1 MGYGIIEPEAFT
13 SMMALLKITS
23 AEEAEGKFE
32 DTPLQTAFEVEV
44 LSYEEQDEDDAARIG
59 HKFQD
64 WASFK
69 KDTRTGGIGIAYGGK
84 LWNLIAATL
93 GEECARPTGGSHGL
107 TTGDSTQCGEGAKLR
122 AAPDRSKGA
131 AKGIIEAGVL
141 HLPRCSERCS
151 EGALPFARIA
161 TTKLHERLPWVTTSL
176 YPTASEREECML
188 SMLFWVLAALAVV
201 GALAIVWGMYLLVH
215 RWL

>member
-1 MGYGIIEPEAFT
+1 MSYGIIEPEAFT

-93 GEECARPTGGSHGL
+93 GEECARRGEFSPEQLVGKQFRAQVVRSGKNFDGKYSRLKWDNIWKAPKSKARPEVPEVEEGGGFVE
-107 TTGDSTQCGEGAKLR
+107 DEDEPE
-122 AAPDRSKGA
+122 APDFS
-131 AKGIIEAGVL
+131 
-141 HLPRCSERCS
+141 HL
-151 EGALPFARIA
+151 
-161 TTKLHERLPWVTTSL
+161 
-176 YPTASEREECML
+176 AS
-188 SMLFWVLAALAVV
+188 
-201 GALAIVWGMYLLVH
+201 
-215 RWL
+215 

>member
-1 MGYGIIEPEAFT
+1 MSYGIIEPEAFT
-13 SMMALLKITS
+13 SMMALLKFTS

-84 LWNLIAATL
+84 L
-93 GEECARPTGGSHGL
+93 
-107 TTGDSTQCGEGAKLR
+107 
-122 AAPDRSKGA
+122 
-131 AKGIIEAGVL
+131 
-141 HLPRCSERCS
+141 
-151 EGALPFARIA
+151 
-161 TTKLHERLPWVTTSL
+161 
-176 YPTASEREECML
+176 
-188 SMLFWVLAALAVV
+188 
-201 GALAIVWGMYLLVH
+201 
-215 RWL
+215 